1 MSDQV
6 ELRIASGTLVLS
18 ASQLVALLL
27 GVAFSV
33 VIARLLGPEDYGLVG
48 VSLMYPT
55 MIVSILDLG
64 MGNVLIKFTSVSNP
78 RRDLYAWSSIGLRSV
93 LGFIGFTLTYALAD
107 VFAQLLA
114 RPYIADYIRVLSV
127 YVLALSVLNT
137 LGQIFIG
144 LGRFR
149 IAGSINIAQ
158 YVAKGVVAVYL
169 VLLGWGVFGVA
180 VSYSF
185 AYALLC
191 ALYFALFLKT
201 SRKPAFS

>member
-64 MGNVLIKFTSVSNP
+64 
-78 RRDLYAWSSIGLRSV
+78 
-93 LGFIGFTLTYALAD
+93 
-107 VFAQLLA
+107 
-114 RPYIADYIRVLSV
+114 
-127 YVLALSVLNT
+127 
-137 LGQIFIG
+137 
-144 LGRFR
+144 
-149 IAGSINIAQ
+149 
-158 YVAKGVVAVYL
+158 
-169 VLLGWGVFGVA
+169 
-180 VSYSF
+180 
-185 AYALLC
+185 
-191 ALYFALFLKT
+191 
-201 SRKPAFS
+201 